1 MPDVPIVD
9 AAVLQVVDQS
19 LLGLGAI
26 LLLAWLIH
34 RFRTPV
40 TPPLGAE
47 MRSGRLPDALTLFWT
62 LGAYVLAIML
72 GGLVVPLDP
81 EAARQTGSTDWRTAF
96 RLESG
101 VRFAVAVG
109 VLVYLATMSRT
120 PAEPAPA
127 APRRSTPR
135 LIAVAVA
142 ATLMITPV
150 CYLLLQAGR
159 LVWSA
164 LHPQQDAPIHDVL
177 ELLQNS
183 PSLALRIELFVVA
196 VVVAPLAEEVFFRG
210 LLLPALL
217 RHVPN
222 AWWPILISAVGF
234 GFIHAQPQDVAPL
247 IALGVAFGYVR
258 VRYDS
263 LSACILMHALFNART
278 MVFALLNPKT
288 ITL

>member
-9 AAVLQVVDQS
+9 AAVLQIVDQS

-34 RFRTPV
+34 CARTAAAS
-40 TPPLGAE
+40 PLGAE
-47 MRSGRLPDALTLFWT
+47 LRSGRLPDALTLFWT
-62 LGAYVLAIML
+62 LGAYVLAML
-72 GGLVVPLDP
+72 IGGFVVPLDA
-81 EAARQTGSTDWRTAF
+81 EAARQIGSTAWRTAF
-96 RLESG
+96 RLESC
-101 VRFAVAVG
+101 VRFAVAIG
-109 VLVYLATMSRT
+109 VLVYLASLRRT
-120 PAEPAPA
+120 PADAAIA
-127 APRRSTPR
+127 APRRPA
-135 LIAVAVA
+135 LMLAVVAVA

-150 CYLLLQAGR
+150 CYLLLHAGR
-159 LVWSA
+159 MVWSA
-164 LHPQQDAPIHDVL
+164 LYPQQDAPIHDVL

-183 PSLALRIELFVVA
+183 PSLALRIELFVAA
-196 VVVAPLAEEVFFRG
+196 VLVAPLAEEVFFRG

-217 RHVPN
+217 RHMAN

-258 VRYDS
+258 VRYNS

-278 MVFALLNPKT
+278 MAFALLNPET